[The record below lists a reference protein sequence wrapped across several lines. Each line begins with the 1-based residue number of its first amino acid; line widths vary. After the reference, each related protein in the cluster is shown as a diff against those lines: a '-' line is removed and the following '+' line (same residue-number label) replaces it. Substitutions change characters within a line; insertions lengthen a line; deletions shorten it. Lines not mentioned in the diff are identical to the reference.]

1 MFIVTFHGGKGG
13 THQLYSYNDD
23 GSRGAPYLADATP
36 SGKTGFRDIQFLPST
51 YDGTDVGQFILV
63 NSSKKKS
70 EVFQIAPNA
79 TEAPD
84 PFVKGVGCD
93 GEVLY
98 AVWHPFSIA
107 FDDGM
112 GVGYIANQDT
122 NVVVRVHGPQR
133 QEPGQPL
140 PVNPS
145 LLKLFDKP
153 TFMPGTFVA
162 SQIPLVPPDCP
173 SDYSHPT
180 PVPKE
185 QGGLGVTVGD
195 DGRASNSVRG
205 VAVINTTLYVADE
218 VDNCVRTY
226 DTESGEYLDII
237 KDQDGLM
244 ISPTHLMMY
253 GQDLYIG
260 VRPKKPGGP
269 LVLLYKPRDKNLSV
283 FISDPKEVDI
293 KHPSGMTF
301 DGDGRFY
308 LADLTGQAVYMFEG
322 AGRLADNQPFISKM
336 PDQPEFILWVG
347 DDQLK
352 SKS

>member
-13 THQLYSYNDD
+13 THKLYSYKDD
-23 GSRGAPYLADATP
+23 GSGGAPYLADATP

-51 YDGTDVGQFILV
+51 DGGQFYLV
-63 NSSKKKS
+63 NSYKKSS
-70 EVFQIAPNA
+70 EVFKIAPDA
-79 TEAPD
+79 TKEPE
-84 PFVKGVGCD
+84 PLVNGVGGEGD
-93 GEVLY
+93 GDVLY
-98 AVWHPFSIA
+98 AVWHPFGIA
-107 FDDGM
+107 FDDAM
-112 GVGYIANQDT
+112 QVGYISNQDT
-122 NVVVRVHGPQR
+122 NVVVRVYGPDLVKR
-133 QEPGQPL
+133 GQPM
-140 PVNPS
+140 PINPS

-173 SDYSHPT
+173 SEYSKPT
-180 PVPKE
+180 AVPTE

-205 VAVINTTLYVADE
+205 VAVIDTTLYVADE

-237 KDQDGLM
+237 KDPDGLM

-269 LVLLYKPRDKNLSV
+269 LVLLYRPHDKNLSV
-283 FISDPKEVDI
+283 FISDPKKVDI

-301 DGDGRFY
+301 DGNGRFY

-322 AGRLADNQPFISKM
+322 AGRLADDQPFISKM
-336 PDQPEFILWVG
+336 PDQPEFILWVS